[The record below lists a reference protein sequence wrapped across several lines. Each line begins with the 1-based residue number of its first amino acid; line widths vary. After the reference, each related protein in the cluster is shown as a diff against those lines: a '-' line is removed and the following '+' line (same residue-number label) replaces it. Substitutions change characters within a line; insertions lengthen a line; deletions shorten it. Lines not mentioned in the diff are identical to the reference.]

1 MRIKYKDETLELIDE
16 IVEVG
21 YKSEKVKVCS
31 NSGETT
37 TIGGFKPSKTVVLI
51 ITLPNIENI
60 ETQIQKLDS
69 FLANI
74 VVDIDCYL
82 VFANDTKIDFI
93 PKKVNFM
100 YDKYKEFGTMYGT
113 LIVSGSLEKELCKS
127 VFIIGKDG
135 AIYYENTLPNL
146 EDDFDF
152 EKLSIE
158 LNRAF
163 SSYTGQG
170 CH

>member
-1 MRIKYKDETLELIDE
+1 LIV
-16 IVEVG
+16 IW
-21 YKSEKVKVCS
+21 
-31 NSGETT
+31 
-37 TIGGFKPSKTVVLI
+37 F
-51 ITLPNIENI
+51 
-60 ETQIQKLDS
+60 
-69 FLANI
+69 
-74 VVDIDCYL
+74 
-82 VFANDTKIDFI
+82 FANDIKIDFI

>member
-1 MRIKYKDETLELIDE
+1 MRVKYKDEALELIDE
-16 IVEVG
+16 IIEIG

-31 NSGETT
+31 NGGETT
-37 TIGGFKPSKTVVLI
+37 TIGGFQASKTVVLI
-51 ITLPNIENI
+51 VSLPNIENTDI
-60 ETQIQKLDS
+60 QIQKLDN
-69 FLANI
+69 FLSNI

-82 VFANDTKIDFI
+82 VLANELKTDVKTK
-93 PKKVNFM
+93 KLQLM

-113 LIVSGSLEKELCKS
+113 LITSSTLENELCKAI
-127 VFIIGKDG
+127 FIIGKDG
-135 AIYYENTLPNL
+135 AIYYEQTMDNL
-146 EDDFDF
+146 QDELDF

-163 SSYTGQG
+163 STYNGQG